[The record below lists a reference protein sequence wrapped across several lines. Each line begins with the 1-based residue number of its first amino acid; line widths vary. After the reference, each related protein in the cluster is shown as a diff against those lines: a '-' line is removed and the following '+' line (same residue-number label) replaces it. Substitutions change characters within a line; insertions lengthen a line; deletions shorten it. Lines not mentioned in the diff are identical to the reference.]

1 MHKDLL
7 ISPSRC
13 QQATRKNKYS
23 KHSNIKAPDSQWETT
38 TSSYGA
44 FQPLLEGGFHPAAGG
59 DHSLIPLHSH
69 ELRAAAAAASC
80 VFLSKGAEPHPAA
93 SEAGP
98 GTQGRVLSIGLAGAP
113 QIPTPPQTTCTA
125 TTVVY
130 QGTSPSDQAHCSFPG
145 QGWTWRGGRSLVWGH
160 GPRGSSHSPQQGH
173 PWKHAG
179 SARGRRQAALGAL
192 TMFSLLSIPDLP
204 PAPLISAPHRA
215 GMETAPAP
223 GEVCSPCVYT

>member
-1 MHKDLL
+1 MLL
-7 ISPSRC
+7 LQPPVFFSAKVLSP
-13 QQATRKNKYS
+13 TR
-23 KHSNIKAPDSQWETT
+23 
-38 TSSYGA
+38 
-44 FQPLLEGGFHPAAGG
+44 LPA
-59 DHSLIPLHSH
+59 
-69 ELRAAAAAASC
+69 R
-80 VFLSKGAEPHPAA
+80 
-93 SEAGP
+93 
-98 GTQGRVLSIGLAGAP
+98 QGRARRGGSSASVWLVLPRSP
-113 QIPTPPQTTCTA
+113 HPPQTTCTA

-130 QGTSPSDQAHCSFPG
+130 QGTSPSDQAHCSFLG